1 MECQRCGAE
10 IAETTVTVPYV
21 TPGPF
26 VVQLSNVRVLRCLA
40 CGDLQ
45 IHVPEPRILDILA
58 RCLALEAPDETPT
71 VVFEQGKWRV
81 LRGKPPV

>member
-1 MECQRCGAE
+1 
-10 IAETTVTVPYV
+10 VPYV

-45 IHVPEPRILDILA
+45 IQVPQPQFLDILA
-58 RCLALEAPDETPT
+58 RCLALEAPDKTPT
-71 VVFEQGKWRV
+71 LSFEDGKWHVVPR
-81 LRGKPPV
+81 

>member
-1 MECQRCGAE
+1 MRCACCNAE
-10 IAETTVTVPYV
+10 MAETTVTVPYV

-45 IHVPEPRILDILA
+45 MQVPEPRVLEILT
-58 RCLALEAPDETPT
+58 RCLALEAPDKTPT
-71 VVFEQGKWRV
+71 LNFEGGRWRV
-81 LRGKPPV
+81 VRR